1 MKKKYKVYDV
11 KNFDLKLFLS
21 LVSGSII
28 LTGFKLYEIDKNNS
42 QGEINIIKTQVE
54 STEEEQQINNVSN
67 ITYAYKEVEPKS
79 SNYSTSI
86 EIKGKTLNILNTP
99 TPTPTPNYELID
111 AYTDDMITGED
122 GVYPD
127 GWFEYQDRK
136 EHTLN
141 FKTTEEMISFYSKV
155 FEVDENISF
164 NVVNS
169 ILGDEDYPL
178 TGEVE
183 LNGTT
188 YNSLEEGISRILN
201 NLSKSPSSYGYSEDE
216 VRNNDGYQ
224 LDYYYPEELMYKFSK
239 VLDVNPYIALAIAY
253 GECGRNL
260 DSYLFVNNHNPGG
273 IVSNGGFAKYRNE
286 AAGIFEFTKLLHD
299 RYYVR
304 SDSGYNRIKVMSN
317 GYCENPAYWRNL
329 VGSIY
334 YELCD
339 NGYGS
344 TFYNR
349 RYEGRD
355 LIYSDEE
362 DKSFYLS
369 KYYKH

>member
-28 LTGFKLYEIDKNNS
+28 LTGYKLYEIDKNNS

-67 ITYAYKEVEPKS
+67 TTYTYKEVEPKS
-79 SNYSTSI
+79 SDYYRSI
-86 EIKGKTLNILNTP
+86 EINGQTLNFLNTP

-178 TGEVE
+178 TGEVVI
-183 LNGTT
+183 NDTT
-188 YNSLEEGISRILN
+188 YNSLEEGISKIIRNISN
-201 NLSKSPSSYGYSEDE
+201 SPSSYGYSENE
-216 VRNNDGYQ
+216 VRSTEGYQ
-224 LDYYYPEELMYKFSK
+224 LDYYYPEELIYKFSK
-239 VLDVNPYIALAIAY
+239 VLDVNPYVAGAITI
-253 GECGRNL
+253 GEVGRNF
-260 DSYLFVNNHNPGG
+260 DSYLFVYNHNPGG

-286 AAGIFEFTKLLHD
+286 ATGIYEYVVLLHD

-304 SDSGYNRIKVMSN
+304 SDSGYDRIKIMSN
-317 GYCENPAYWRNL
+317 GYCEDPAYWRNL

-334 YELCD
+334 FELCN
-339 NGYGS
+339 NGYAS
-344 TFYNR
+344 TFNKR
-349 RYEGRD
+349 TNGRD
-355 LIYSDEE
+355 FIYCDEE

>member
-1 MKKKYKVYDV
+1 MCGEY
-11 KNFDLKLFLS
+11 
-21 LVSGSII
+21 
-28 LTGFKLYEIDKNNS
+28 YEIDKNNS
-42 QGEINIIKTQVE
+42 QGEINIIKTCKEVPEEKQVLNP
-54 STEEEQQINNVSN
+54 TNDNAY
-67 ITYAYKEVEPKS
+67 TYKEVEPTS
-79 SNYSTSI
+79 SDYYRSI
-86 EIKGKTLNILNTP
+86 EINGKILNILNTP

-122 GVYPD
+122 GIYPD
-127 GWFEYQDRK
+127 GYFEYLDRK

-141 FKTTEEMISFYSKV
+141 FKTTEEMVSFYSKV
-155 FEVDENISF
+155 FELNENVSAAVIYNIIGNNNYS
-164 NVVNS
+164 
-169 ILGDEDYPL
+169 LD
-178 TGEVE
+178 TEVE

-188 YNSLEEGISRILN
+188 YNSLEEGISRILHD
-201 NLSKSPSSYGYSEDE
+201 LSKSPSSYGYSEDD
-216 VRNNDGYQ
+216 VRSKDGYQ
-224 LDYYYPEELMYKFSK
+224 LDYYYPEELIYKFSK

-286 AAGIFEFTKLLHD
+286 AAGMYEFTRLLHD

-304 SDSGYNRIKVMSN
+304 ADSGYNRIKVISN
-317 GYCENPAYWRNL
+317 GYSEEPSHWRNL